1 MMLTRILAQERREAR
16 LEPEP
21 RARRLHRALRGCHV
35 DARRVEL
42 GLHAALHLELAGTS
56 DHA

>member
-1 MMLTRILAQERREAR
+1 MFTRILAQERREAR

-21 RARRLHRALRGCHV
+21 RARRLHRALRGCNV
-35 DARRVEL
+35 DARCVEL